1 MDNKKRL
8 KRKVNAKLKTVLL
21 MLLAIMFVISS
32 LITVS
37 AATIKDDGKYTL
49 LLTCGLNGMDGKVD
63 GDYAKII
70 KFDAAEDRKSVV

>member
-37 AATIKDDGKYTL
+37 AATIKTTESTRCFSPAA
-49 LLTCGLNGMDGKVD
+49 LTAWTARSTAIMQK
-63 GDYAKII
+63 
-70 KFDAAEDRKSVV
+70 

>member
-49 LLTCGLNGMDGKVD
+49 LLHLRFGRKID
-63 GDYAKII
+63 GDYAK
-70 KFDAAEDRKSVV
+70 

>member
-32 LITVS
+32 LMTESIRCFSLALRT
-37 AATIKDDGKYTL
+37 
-49 LLTCGLNGMDGKVD
+49 
-63 GDYAKII
+63 AKSTAIMQ
-70 KFDAAEDRKSVV
+70 K

>member
-21 MLLAIMFVISS
+21 MLLAIMFVMSS
-32 LITVS
+32 LMTVS

-49 LLTCGLNGMDGKVD
+49 LLTCASDGKID
-63 GDYAKII
+63 GDYAKI
-70 KFDAAEDRKSVV
+70 KDLMLPMATRR

>member
-32 LITVS
+32 LMTVS

-49 LLTCGLNGMDGKVD
+49 RQNRRRLCKNN
-63 GDYAKII
+63 KI
-70 KFDAAEDRKSVV
+70 

>member
-8 KRKVNAKLKTVLL
+8 KRKVSAKLKTVLL

-37 AATIKDDGKYTL
+37 AATIKDDGKYT
-49 LLTCGLNGMDGKVD
+49 
-63 GDYAKII
+63 
-70 KFDAAEDRKSVV
+70 